1 MADSRHFENSFVH
14 ISAVNYPIS
23 IKFGMQMRI
32 SILKT
37 EIWQKNRNFANSR
50 ERTDA
55 ILKIIFGCISATYWP
70 INAKFGPEMKNHMQ
84 I

>member
-32 SILKT
+32 SIPKT
-37 EIWQKNRNFANSR
+37 EMWQKIKILQIQESV
-50 ERTDA
+50 RTP
-55 ILKIIFGCISATYWP
+55 Y
-70 INAKFGPEMKNHMQ
+70 
-84 I
+84 